1 MQILRNIDKSIN
13 IIKIF
18 CGFVLLAS
26 FIFSSYVYYT
36 SLKIIE
42 ENSNRVYLL
51 NEGNILELLK
61 SRDTDNNVS
70 AEIKNHVSMFH
81 EFFFNLDPDPK
92 DIKTRINKALHLID
106 ESGKLLE
113 SERTESRY
121 YHKMIE
127 GSISSR
133 INIDSILVSKEN
145 NSEKFYVKVYGQQKL
160 ERTTKIILRNV
171 VADCHLR
178 KIGRTDNNPHGFLI
192 ENYQILNNQIIHE
205 KSK

>member
-18 CGFVLLAS
+18 AGFVLLAS
-26 FIFSSYVYYT
+26 FIFSGFVYYT
-36 SLKIIE
+36 SLQVIE
-42 ENSNRVYLL
+42 ENNNRVYLL
-51 NEGNILELLK
+51 NEGNILELIK
-61 SRDTDNNVS
+61 SRDTDDNVI
-70 AEIKNHVSMFH
+70 AEVKNHVYMFH

-92 DIKTRINKALHLID
+92 DIKTRIDKALHLID

-113 SERTESRY
+113 SERTENRY

-133 INIDSILVSKEN
+133 ISIDSILVTKGN
-145 NSEKFYVKVYGQQKL
+145 NSDKYYVKVFGQQKL
-160 ERTTKIILRNV
+160 ERTSKIILRNV
-171 VADCHLR
+171 VADCYLR
-178 KIGRTDNNPHGFLI
+178 KVGRTDNNPHGFLM

-205 KSK
+205 KTK